1 MTYIALKNYFYLP
14 EQVQKN
20 KADINTLRNA
30 FQLEYSDTT
39 EYFKPQIVS
48 VDGVAY
54 IALRDTPFKGHY
66 PPTSPD
72 FWAVFASGPTGPQ
85 GPAGKDG
92 VNGKDGKDGAT
103 GPAGPQGPAG
113 ATGPQ
118 GPAGPAGPQGYT
130 GDVGPRGPQGIQ
142 GKEGFSLYLANAY
155 IDANTT
161 EVPLANILKPAGRT
175 VQPYDILLSSYADT
189 QGAYAYVTAINGN
202 VAKIDYVGTTL
213 QGPKGDTGA
222 TGPRGPQG
230 PQGIQGE
237 IGPKGDT
244 GAQGP
249 KGDKGDT
256 GAQGPKGDTGD
267 TGAQG
272 PKGDKGDTGAT
283 GPIGPQ
289 GPVGPEG
296 PQGPVGPQG
305 PKGDTGP
312 QGPSGALPDWVN
324 ATAATVLTDGVYIIA
339 WDTLAGLAYITNGTN
354 TGFEMGV
361 LYEGDETTKT
371 LIIYTGYIT
380 NGKFTNIKQA
390 FISLTGGNITI
401 DAEPITVG
409 NYKYI
414 KIK

>member
-1 MTYIALKNYFYLP
+1 MTYIALKNYLYLP

-103 GPAGPQGPAG
+103 GPQGPQGPAG

-118 GPAGPAGPQGYT
+118 GPVGPAGPQGYT

-142 GKEGFSLYLANAY
+142 GKEGFSLYLADAY
-155 IDANTT
+155 IDAETT
-161 EVPLANILKPAGRT
+161 YVPLANILKPAGRT
-175 VQPYDILLSSYADT
+175 VQPYDILLSTPADT
-189 QGAYAYVTAINGN
+189 QGAYAYVTAIEGN

-222 TGPRGPQG
+222 TGPQGPQG
-230 PQGIQGE
+230 P
-237 IGPKGDT
+237 
-244 GAQGP
+244 A
-249 KGDKGDT
+249 
-256 GAQGPKGDTGD
+256 
-267 TGAQG
+267 
-272 PKGDKGDTGAT
+272 GAT
-283 GPIGPQ
+283 GPQ
-289 GPVGPEG
+289 GPEG
-296 PQGPVGPQG
+296 PQGPAGPQG
-305 PKGDTGP
+305 PEGP
-312 QGPSGALPDWVN
+312 QGPSGVLADWQTATMDTELADGTYLIKLPPLYDDNTDYTDTV
-324 ATAATVLTDGVYIIA
+324 ATVNISGGKSEKFIAEVEVVENNLIFYTSQFMNKKLNPTQNIIQCI
-339 WDTLAGLAYITNGTN
+339 GI
-354 TGFEMGV
+354 
-361 LYEGDETTKT
+361 DEAHQGASTQILFQNWQQTRP
-371 LIIYTGYIT
+371 Y
-380 NGKFTNIKQA
+380 Q
-390 FISLTGGNITI
+390 
-401 DAEPITVG
+401 
-409 NYKYI
+409 YI
-414 KIK
+414 KMK

>member
-1 MTYIALKNYFYLP
+1 MTYIALKNYLYLP

-72 FWAVFASGPTGPQ
+72 YWAVFASGPQGPT

-103 GPAGPQGPAG
+103 GPQGPQGTAG

-118 GPAGPAGPQGYT
+118 GPVGPAGPQGYT

-142 GKEGFSLYLANAY
+142 GKEGFSLYLADAY
-155 IDANTT
+155 IDAKTT
-161 EVPLANILKPAGRT
+161 YVPLANILKPAGRT
-175 VQPYDILLSSYADT
+175 VQPYDILLSTPADT
-189 QGAYAYVTAINGN
+189 QGAYAYVTAIEGN
-202 VAKIDYVGTTL
+202 VAKINYVGTTL

-222 TGPRGPQG
+222 TGPQGPQGPAGATGPQG
-230 PQGIQGE
+230 PQG
-237 IGPKGDT
+237 
-244 GAQGP
+244 
-249 KGDKGDT
+249 
-256 GAQGPKGDTGD
+256 
-267 TGAQG
+267 
-272 PKGDKGDTGAT
+272 
-283 GPIGPQ
+283 PQ
-289 GPVGPEG
+289 GPEG

-305 PKGDTGP
+305 P
-312 QGPSGALPDWVN
+312 SGLLGEWQNGTTSTELA
-324 ATAATVLTDGVYIIA
+324 DGTYIIA
-339 WDTLAGLAYITNGTN
+339 FTVYSMETASIINIINGSCPPTLMYAETAGEETAKGIFAAILFYVTNKK
-354 TGFEMGV
+354 V
-361 LYEGDETTKT
+361 QPAQIADIRKYD
-371 LIIYTGYIT
+371 
-380 NGKFTNIKQA
+380 
-390 FISLTGGNITI
+390 SGNIDIINMISASAT
-401 DAEPITVG
+401 A

-414 KIK
+414 KLL

>member
-1 MTYIALKNYFYLP
+1 MAYIASKDYLYEP

-72 FWAVFASGPTGPQ
+72 FWAVFASGPVGPQ

-103 GPAGPQGPAG
+103 GPQGPQGPAG

-118 GPAGPAGPQGYT
+118 GPVGPAGPQGYT

-142 GKEGFSLYLANAY
+142 GKEGFSLYLADAY

-161 EVPLANILKPAGRT
+161 DIPLTNILKPAGRT

-189 QGAYAYVTAINGN
+189 QGAYAYVTAIEGN
-202 VAKIDYVGTTL
+202 VAKINYVGTTL
-213 QGPKGDTGA
+213 QGPTGA
-222 TGPRGPQG
+222 T
-230 PQGIQGE
+230 
-237 IGPKGDT
+237 
-244 GAQGP
+244 
-249 KGDKGDT
+249 
-256 GAQGPKGDTGD
+256 
-267 TGAQG
+267 
-272 PKGDKGDTGAT
+272 
-283 GPIGPQ
+283 
-289 GPVGPEG
+289 G

-305 PKGDTGP
+305 PKGEKGDTGAQGPKGEKGDTGAQGPQGPVGP
-312 QGPSGALPDWVN
+312 QGPSGVLGEWQT
-324 ATAATVLTDGVYIIA
+324 ATMDTELADGTYLIKMNIEGMESTQIV
-339 WDTLAGLAYITNGTN
+339 TLASGASVEFINLVSTYSNTAGNETDLMLYTFIFANKKLAPTYKMTQLKQYDIGNMQLLVMSGTWSAGYQYIL
-354 TGFEMGV
+354 M
-361 LYEGDETTKT
+361 K
-371 LIIYTGYIT
+371 
-380 NGKFTNIKQA
+380 
-390 FISLTGGNITI
+390 
-401 DAEPITVG
+401 
-409 NYKYI
+409 
-414 KIK
+414 

>member
-1 MTYIALKNYFYLP
+1 MTYIAFKNYLYLP

-72 FWAVFASGPTGPQ
+72 YWAVFASGPEGPQ

-103 GPAGPQGPAG
+103 GPQGPQGPKGDTG

-118 GPAGPAGPQGYT
+118 GPAGPQGYT

-142 GKEGFSLYLANAY
+142 GKEGFSLYLADAY
-155 IDANTT
+155 IDAETT
-161 EVPLANILKPAGRT
+161 DVPLADILKPADRT

-189 QGAYAYVTAINGN
+189 QGAYAYVTAIEGN

-222 TGPRGPQG
+222 TGPRGPEGPQG

-237 IGPKGDT
+237 KGE
-244 GAQGP
+244 
-249 KGDKGDT
+249 
-256 GAQGPKGDTGD
+256 
-267 TGAQG
+267 
-272 PKGDKGDTGAT
+272 TGAT
-283 GPIGPQ
+283 GPQGPQGPAGATGPQ
-289 GPVGPEG
+289 GPVGPAGPQGPEG

-305 PKGDTGP
+305 PSGLLGEWQNGTKDTEL
-312 QGPSGALPDWVN
+312 A
-324 ATAATVLTDGVYIIA
+324 DGTYIIA
-339 WDTLAGLAYITNGTN
+339 FTVYSMETASIINIINGSCPPTLMYAETAGEETATGMFAAYLFYVTNKKVQPAQIADIRKYDSGS
-354 TGFEMGV
+354 V
-361 LYEGDETTKT
+361 D
-371 LIIYTGYIT
+371 II
-380 NGKFTNIKQA
+380 NM
-390 FISLTGGNITI
+390 I
-401 DAEPITVG
+401 DASATA

-414 KIK
+414 KLL

>member
-1 MTYIALKNYFYLP
+1 MTYIASKNYLYLP

-72 FWAVFASGPTGPQ
+72 FWAVFASGPEGPQ

-92 VNGKDGKDGAT
+92 VNGKDGKDGA
-103 GPAGPQGPAG
+103 QGPRG
-113 ATGPQ
+113 PEGPKGETGPQ

-142 GKEGFSLYLANAY
+142 GKEGFSLYLADAY
-155 IDANTT
+155 IDEETT
-161 EVPLANILKPAGRT
+161 DVPLADILKPADRT

-189 QGAYAYVTAINGN
+189 QGAYAYVTAIEGA

-213 QGPKGDTGA
+213 QGPKGETGA
-222 TGPRGPQG
+222 TGP
-230 PQGIQGE
+230 
-237 IGPKGDT
+237 
-244 GAQGP
+244 
-249 KGDKGDT
+249 
-256 GAQGPKGDTGD
+256 
-267 TGAQG
+267 
-272 PKGDKGDTGAT
+272 
-283 GPIGPQ
+283 
-289 GPVGPEG
+289 EG
-296 PQGPVGPQG
+296 PA
-305 PKGDTGP
+305 GP

-339 WDTLAGLAYITNGTN
+339 WDTIAGLAYITNGTN
-354 TGFEMGV
+354 IGFEMGAI
-361 LYEGDETTKT
+361 YETYDTTKD
-371 LIIYTGYIT
+371 IMIFSGKIAD
-380 NGKFTNIKQA
+380 GKFTNIDQA
-390 FISLTGGNITI
+390 FIMQEAGNITI
-401 DAEPITVG
+401 DAEPHIVT

-414 KIK
+414 KLK

>member
-1 MTYIALKNYFYLP
+1 MTYIALKNYLYLP

-39 EYFKPQIVS
+39 EYYKPQIVS

-103 GPAGPQGPAG
+103 GPAGPVGPAG

-118 GPAGPAGPQGYT
+118 GPVGPAGPQGYT

-142 GKEGFSLYLANAY
+142 GKEGFSLYLADAY
-155 IDANTT
+155 IDAETT
-161 EVPLANILKPAGRT
+161 DVPLADILKPADRT

-222 TGPRGPQG
+222 TGPTGPQGPRGPEGPTGPQG
-230 PQGIQGE
+230 PQG
-237 IGPKGDT
+237 PV
-244 GAQGP
+244 
-249 KGDKGDT
+249 
-256 GAQGPKGDTGD
+256 
-267 TGAQG
+267 
-272 PKGDKGDTGAT
+272 
-283 GPIGPQ
+283 

-296 PQGPVGPQG
+296 PQGPSGVLADWQTATM
-305 PKGDTGP
+305 DTE
-312 QGPSGALPDWVN
+312 
-324 ATAATVLTDGVYIIA
+324 LTDGTYLIKIAAIYPENVDTVATVYISGGKSEKFISA
-339 WDTLAGLAYITNGTN
+339 TQISGNSLVMYFREFQNKKLTATEDIVQFAAITEENPTALIGMLT
-354 TGFEMGV
+354 
-361 LYEGDETTKT
+361 DTKT
-371 LIIYTGYIT
+371 
-380 NGKFTNIKQA
+380 
-390 FISLTGGNITI
+390 
-401 DAEPITVG
+401 D
-409 NYKYI
+409 NYQYI
-414 KIK
+414 KMK

>member
-1 MTYIALKNYFYLP
+1 MTYIALKNYLYLP

-103 GPAGPQGPAG
+103 GPQGPQGPAG

-142 GKEGFSLYLANAY
+142 GKEGFAIYLADAY

-175 VQPYDILLSSYADT
+175 VQSYDILLSSYADT
-189 QGAYAYVTAINGN
+189 QGAYAYVTEINGN

-222 TGPRGPQG
+222 QG

-237 IGPKGDT
+237 IGP
-244 GAQGP
+244 QGP
-249 KGDKGDT
+249 
-256 GAQGPKGDTGD
+256 
-267 TGAQG
+267 
-272 PKGDKGDTGAT
+272 
-283 GPIGPQ
+283 I
-289 GPVGPEG
+289 GPEG

-305 PKGDTGP
+305 PEGP
-312 QGPSGALPDWVN
+312 QGPSGVLGEWQT
-324 ATAATVLTDGVYIIA
+324 ATMDTELTDGTYLVKMAKIYDDNVDTVAIVYINGGKSENFITSIFTEGSSVA
-339 WDTLAGLAYITNGTN
+339 IYLNNFINKKLSPTQNTLQIIDYGNNQTQVMVQPI
-354 TGFEMGV
+354 
-361 LYEGDETTKT
+361 TKT
-371 LIIYTGYIT
+371 
-380 NGKFTNIKQA
+380 
-390 FISLTGGNITI
+390 
-401 DAEPITVG
+401 D
-409 NYKYI
+409 NYQYI
-414 KIK
+414 KMK

>member
-1 MTYIALKNYFYLP
+1 MAYIASKDYLYEP

-48 VDGVAY
+48 VNGVAY

-103 GPAGPQGPAG
+103 GPQGPQGPAG

-118 GPAGPAGPQGYT
+118 GPTGPAGPQGYT

-161 EVPLANILKPAGRT
+161 EVPLANILKPANRT

-202 VAKIDYVGTTL
+202 VVKIDYVGTTL
-213 QGPKGDTGA
+213 QGPQGVSITGV
-222 TGPRGPQG
+222 T
-230 PQGIQGE
+230 INE
-237 IGPKGDT
+237 I
-244 GAQGP
+244 
-249 KGDKGDT
+249 
-256 GAQGPKGDTGD
+256 
-267 TGAQG
+267 
-272 PKGDKGDTGAT
+272 
-283 GPIGPQ
+283 
-289 GPVGPEG
+289 
-296 PQGPVGPQG
+296 
-305 PKGDTGP
+305 
-312 QGPSGALPDWVN
+312 
-324 ATAATVLTDGVYIIA
+324 
-339 WDTLAGLAYITNGTN
+339 
-354 TGFEMGV
+354 
-361 LYEGDETTKT
+361 
-371 LIIYTGYIT
+371 
-380 NGKFTNIKQA
+380 
-390 FISLTGGNITI
+390 
-401 DAEPITVG
+401 
-409 NYKYI
+409 
-414 KIK
+414 

>member
-1 MTYIALKNYFYLP
+1 MTYIALKNYLYLP

-72 FWAVFASGPTGPQ
+72 YWAVFASGPTGPQ
-85 GPAGKDG
+85 GPAGFDG
-92 VNGKDGKDGAT
+92 VNGKDGKN
-103 GPAGPQGPAG
+103 G

-118 GPAGPAGPQGYT
+118 GPQGPKGDTGATGPTGPAGPQGYT

-142 GKEGFSLYLANAY
+142 GKEGFSLYLTDAY
-155 IDANTT
+155 IDAETT
-161 EVPLANILKPAGRT
+161 DVPLADILKPAGRT

-222 TGPRGPQG
+222 TGPQG
-230 PQGIQGE
+230 P
-237 IGPKGDT
+237 
-244 GAQGP
+244 
-249 KGDKGDT
+249 
-256 GAQGPKGDTGD
+256 
-267 TGAQG
+267 
-272 PKGDKGDTGAT
+272 TGAT
-283 GPIGPQ
+283 GPRGPEGPQ
-289 GPVGPEG
+289 GPEGPRGPEG

-305 PKGDTGP
+305 P
-312 QGPSGALPDWVN
+312 SGALSDWQIAN
-324 ATAATVLTDGVYIIA
+324 ANTELEDGTYLVA
-339 WDTLAGLAYITNGTN
+339 ITNFVGA
-354 TGFEMGV
+354 GFVRM
-361 LYEGDETTKT
+361 
-371 LIIYTGYIT
+371 I
-380 NGKFTNIKQA
+380 NGQA
-390 FISLTGGNITI
+390 QSLVSYYAEPADNNITEVQI
-401 DAEPITVG
+401 EFY
-409 NYKYI
+409 NKKYSQIVWTSISSGSVQTQAI
-414 KIK
+414 KDFQEYQYIRLK